1 VAEEPT
7 SFSELLAGYGTTT
20 LGEGMR
26 VESVFALL
34 KVRDEEGK
42 AAWSVRSGG
51 ARLPREELLGVLDGL
66 TASMRQRLTRA
77 WSGGAAESPAPGT
90 GGSTA
95 PIPFS
100 ELLGDLETE
109 GVDDKYLIESV
120 FAVIKARR
128 VDGAALWCVR
138 SSEMKLSAEER
149 LGALEGYV
157 ATLRQELADNWK
169 W

>member
-1 VAEEPT
+1 MAEEPT
-7 SFSELLAGYGTTT
+7 PFSELLAGYGTTT
-20 LGEGMR
+20 IGEGMH

-34 KVRDEEGK
+34 KVRDEDGR

-66 TASMRQRLTRA
+66 TTSMRQRLTRA
-77 WSGGAAESPAPGT
+77 WSGGAAQSPAPGG
-90 GGSTA
+90 GGSSA
-95 PIPFS
+95 IPFS
-100 ELLGDLETE
+100 ELLGGLETE
-109 GVDDKYLIESV
+109 GVDERYLIESV

-128 VDGAALWCVR
+128 VDGAAVWCVR

-149 LGALEGYV
+149 LGALEGYA
-157 ATLRQELADNWK
+157 ATVRQALADNWK

>member
-7 SFSELLAGYGTTT
+7 PFSELLAGYGTTT
-20 LGEGMR
+20 IGEGMH

-34 KVRDEEGK
+34 KIRAEDGS

-51 ARLPREELLGVLDGL
+51 SPLTAEELLGVLDGL
-66 TASMRQRLTRA
+66 TASMRERLTMA
-77 WSGGAAESPAPGT
+77 WKRESPPPST
-90 GGSTA
+90 GGPSV

-100 ELLGDLETE
+100 ELLAGLETV
-109 GVDDKYLIESV
+109 GVGDEYVIESV

-128 VDGAALWCVR
+128 VDGVPVWHVR
-138 SSEMKLSAEER
+138 SSEMKLSSEER
-149 LGALEGYV
+149 LGALEGYA
-157 ATLRQELADNWK
+157 ATVRQGLAENWR